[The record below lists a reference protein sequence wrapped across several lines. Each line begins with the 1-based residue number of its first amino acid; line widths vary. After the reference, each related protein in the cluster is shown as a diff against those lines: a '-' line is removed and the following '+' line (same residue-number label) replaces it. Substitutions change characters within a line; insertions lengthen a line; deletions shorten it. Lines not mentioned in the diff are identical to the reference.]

1 MKRHSPTE
9 IRAKLRQADEL
20 EHQGLSQPEI
30 CKVLG
35 ISVMTLHR
43 WRKDPELGRA
53 EARAPD
59 GGDDGAGPGRTQDFD
74 TLALENRRLRK
85 IVADLLLE
93 KARLEEHLS
102 QRSPKP
108 GRPKS

>member
-20 EHQGLSQPEI
+20 EHQGVSQPEI
-30 CKVLG
+30 CKAIG

-43 WRKDPELGRA
+43 WRKDPQIRNA
-53 EARAPD
+53 EQRPAADIDASP
-59 GGDDGAGPGRTQDFD
+59 AAQDVD
-74 TLALENRRLRK
+74 ALVLENRRLRK

-93 KARLEEHLS
+93 KARLEENLTL
-102 QRSPKP
+102 RSPKP

>member
-1 MKRHSPTE
+1 MKRHSPNE

-20 EHQGLSQPEI
+20 SQQGLSQPDI
-30 CKVLG
+30 CKALG

-43 WRKDPELGRA
+43 WRKDPDVQRA
-53 EARAPD
+53 EPPPAADP
-59 GGDDGAGPGRTQDFD
+59 GAMGAAGEADA
-74 TLALENRRLRK
+74 LVLENRRLRK

-93 KARLEEHLS
+93 KATLEEALT
-102 QRSPKP
+102 QRAPKP